1 MSNKRH
7 PGPFTVECRPRG
19 KIVWK
24 SVTEART
31 LTGDRTRAQQ
41 WPTRH
46 EAEQAMARMSGI
58 FSGSLRIGTRIGK
71 KAG

>member
-19 KIVWK
+19 KTAWQ
-24 SVTEART
+24 SVTAARM
-31 LTGDRTRAQQ
+31 LTVDRQHAQQ
-41 WPTRH
+41 WATRR
-46 EAEQAMARMSGI
+46 EAEQAMARMSGL
-58 FSGSLRIGTRIGK
+58 FSGPLRISTRIGK